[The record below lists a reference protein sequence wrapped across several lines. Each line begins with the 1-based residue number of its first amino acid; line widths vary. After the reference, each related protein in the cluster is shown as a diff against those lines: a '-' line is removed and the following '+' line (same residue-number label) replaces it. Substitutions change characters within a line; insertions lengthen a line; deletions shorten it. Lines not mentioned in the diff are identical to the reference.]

1 MAYEKNKR
9 KKLSHGVDYL
19 SDDVLLTVLSFCEPK
34 SKVEVLQKV
43 SKRLKA
49 LTKDP
54 FAWCHPIKLKLFES
68 KGIRNWCSAWST
80 SHHISLVFDINVTIA
95 DIVNVVQHL
104 NSVEILKLQRKP
116 PAHSLSLCDLEL
128 RDEEFNEVI
137 EYLPRTIRELTFIQY
152 TPFYNVHDE
161 QNREEFS
168 LMLRHLKRSVGDTL
182 EKVTLDFG
190 LDSIFGNLTAYFKKT
205 WKTDCEMMSPI
216 WSFTPV
222 LDGGVGGDGD

>member
-104 NSVEILKLQRKP
+104 NSVEILKLHRKP
-116 PAHSLSLCDLEL
+116 PAHSLSLFDLEL
-128 RDEEFNEVI
+128 RDEEFDDVI
-137 EYLPRTIRELTFIQY
+137 EHLPRTIRELTFIQY
-152 TPFYNVHDE
+152 TPFYVHDE
-161 QNREEFS
+161 QYREEFS
-168 LMLRHLKRSVGDTL
+168 LKLRRLKRSVGDTL
-182 EKVTLDFG
+182 DKLTLDFG
-190 LDSIFGNLTAYFKKT
+190 FTAYFKKT
-205 WKTDCEMMSPI
+205 WRTDSEMMKPI
-216 WSFTPV
+216 WSFTPPEI
-222 LDGGVGGDGD
+222 D

>member
-1 MAYEKNKR
+1 MASERNKR
-9 KKLSHGVDYL
+9 QKLSHCGENEAEEKNIRIDNVPT
-19 SDDVLLTVLSFCEPK
+19 DVLLTVLSFCEPK

-43 SKRLKA
+43 NKRFKK

-95 DIVNVVQHL
+95 DILNVVQHL

-205 WKTDCEMMSPI
+205 WKTDCEI
-216 WSFTPV
+216 
-222 LDGGVGGDGD
+222 